1 MYYNRFGNTVD
12 YLVANF
18 PEQVASMSMAQQN
31 SIAQTQ
37 ARIDRPCCPK
47 YNADMVL
54 PYINPNRP
62 CCKRNCIYGYL
73 DEMSKINTGFG
84 NLNPNVL
91 GSEIGGVT
99 TYSASVPTT
108 SFRFSTGGCCGK

>member
-1 MYYNRFGNTVD
+1 MYYNRFGNTVN

-31 SIAQTQ
+31 SIAKTQ
-37 ARIDRPCCPK
+37 ARIDRPCCGL
-47 YNADMVL
+47 YLSDMTL
-54 PYINPNRP
+54 PFINPNRP

-91 GSEIGGVT
+91 GSKIGEVT

-108 SFRFSTGGCCGK
+108 SFRFSTGGCCGE

>member
-37 ARIDRPCCPK
+37 ARIDNPCCPRK
-47 YNADMVL
+47 YADIAL
-54 PYINPNRP
+54 PFINPNRP

-91 GSEIGGVT
+91 GSKIGE
-99 TYSASVPTT
+99 VPTT

>member
-1 MYYNRFGNTVD
+1 MYYNRFGNTVN

-18 PEQVASMSMAQQN
+18 PEQVASMSMAQQSSLAQN
-31 SIAQTQ
+31 QASI
-37 ARIDRPCCPK
+37 DNPCCPRK
-47 YNADMVL
+47 YADIAL
-54 PYINPNRP
+54 PFINPNRP

-91 GSEIGGVT
+91 GSKIGT
-99 TYSASVPTT
+99 
-108 SFRFSTGGCCGK
+108 F

>member
-1 MYYNRFGNTVD
+1 MYYNRFGNTVN

-31 SIAQTQ
+31 LIARNQ
-37 ARIDRPCCPK
+37 ARIDRPCCGQ
-47 YNADMVL
+47 YLSDMVL
-54 PYINPNRP
+54 PFINPNRP
-62 CCKRNCIYGYL
+62 CCRRNCIYGYL